1 MIPSTWAWK
10 QGIRGAG
17 RRHHALPLQ
26 RIKITG
32 RGYVEMNDKLYV
44 LGRANDVAIKNFDIL
59 NHKAEFGISRQ
70 FNNHP
75 FYS

>member
-1 MIPSTWAWK
+1 
-10 QGIRGAG
+10 
-17 RRHHALPLQ
+17 
-26 RIKITG
+26 
-32 RGYVEMNDKLYV
+32 MNDKLYV

-70 FNNHP
+70 FNNYP